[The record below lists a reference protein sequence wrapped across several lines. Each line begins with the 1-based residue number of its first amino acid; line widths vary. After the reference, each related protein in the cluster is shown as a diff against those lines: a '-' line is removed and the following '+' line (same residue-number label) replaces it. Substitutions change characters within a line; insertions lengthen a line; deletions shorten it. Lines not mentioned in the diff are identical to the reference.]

1 MEKGMSIIAC
11 SFVFLLS
18 ILIIYFSKKRIKT
31 VETNIYRSLL
41 FLSLV
46 SLIVEFWLCCNI
58 LYKVDLYSLYNLFI
72 NKLFLILLNTW
83 FSIFTAYIV
92 IVSFKNNYKFITSWS
107 KKFGEKFYNKI
118 LVIAVIFYFICSM
131 LLVILPITLIN
142 ENGYAYSAG
151 VSVGFLTKLILSYV
165 IAWLIILLIN
175 FNYVEVKKII
185 PAFIIILILLVLM
198 ILREY
203 EPGILLN
210 SFSLAITT
218 YIMFHTIE
226 NPDMK
231 LIEQL
236 NLAKEQAEKANKAKS
251 DFLSNM
257 SHEIRTPLNAI
268 VGFSEVLET
277 ENIPDSS
284 KELVRDIMIS
294 SENLVEIVNGVL
306 DISKIEADKL
316 EIIDVEYEF
325 KKIFDE
331 MVLLAK
337 GRLGDKPLDFK
348 YYYDISIPSYLY
360 GDAAR
365 FKQVGIN
372 LLTNAIKYTK
382 EGSINFSIN
391 SVISGDVCRLIMIVE
406 DTGIGIKK
414 ENIDKLFTKFERLG
428 VEKSTTVE
436 GTGLG
441 LAICKKLVELMGGKI
456 LVQSIYGKGSK
467 FTVVVD
473 QKIVKG
479 KEHIKEEVAITDVI
493 NAKDKKVLI
502 VDDNELNIKVA
513 SRLLNGYNVN
523 ADSVLSGY
531 DALEIIKTKKYDLI
545 LLDDMMPKMSG
556 TETLEE
562 MKKIDGFSTPIVVLT
577 ANAIS
582 GMREK
587 YLGMGFDDYLS
598 KPIER
603 LELNRVVKKYL
614 S

>member
-1 MEKGMSIIAC
+1 
-11 SFVFLLS
+11 
-18 ILIIYFSKKRIKT
+18 
-31 VETNIYRSLL
+31 
-41 FLSLV
+41 
-46 SLIVEFWLCCNI
+46 
-58 LYKVDLYSLYNLFI
+58 
-72 NKLFLILLNTW
+72 
-83 FSIFTAYIV
+83 
-92 IVSFKNNYKFITSWS
+92 
-107 KKFGEKFYNKI
+107 
-118 LVIAVIFYFICSM
+118 
-131 LLVILPITLIN
+131 
-142 ENGYAYSAG
+142 
-151 VSVGFLTKLILSYV
+151 
-165 IAWLIILLIN
+165 
-175 FNYVEVKKII
+175 
-185 PAFIIILILLVLM
+185 
-198 ILREY
+198 
-203 EPGILLN
+203 
-210 SFSLAITT
+210 
-218 YIMFHTIE
+218 
-226 NPDMK
+226 
-231 LIEQL
+231 
-236 NLAKEQAEKANKAKS
+236 
-251 DFLSNM
+251 
-257 SHEIRTPLNAI
+257 
-268 VGFSEVLET
+268 VLET

-284 KELVRDIMIS
+284 KELVRDIMVS

-337 GRLGDKPLDFK
+337 GRLGDKPLEFK
-348 YYYDISIPSYLY
+348 YYYDVSIPSYLY

-414 ENIDKLFTKFERLG
+414 ENIDKLFTKFERPG

>member
-1 MEKGMSIIAC
+1 MSTG
-11 SFVFLLS
+11 VFFIVSTLLYS
-18 ILIIYFSKKRIKT
+18 IMLIGVYFFKKRLKS
-31 VETNIYRSLL
+31 VENKIYIILVISNLIGIIIEILCRFTIPLMYEYPLLNSIVTKMYIVYLLTWSLT
-41 FLSLV
+41 FT
-46 SLIVEFWLCCNI
+46 
-58 LYKVDLYSLYNLFI
+58 LYS
-72 NKLFLILLNTW
+72 
-83 FSIFTAYIV
+83 IV
-92 IVSFKNNYKFITSWS
+92 ISLKIEDKQSEKFITLFR
-107 KKFGEKFYNKI
+107 KLRIVFYT
-118 LVIAVIFYFICSM
+118 IF
-131 LLVILPITLIN
+131 V
-142 ENGYAYSAG
+142 
-151 VSVGFLTKLILSYV
+151 VFLT
-165 IAWLIILLIN
+165 
-175 FNYVEVKKII
+175 
-185 PAFIIILILLVLM
+185 FIIILPLYYYNNDGVIYSYGPCTDLMYFVAIVCIIFCVGCTLYNHSNLKNKKYFPLLVFIVIAIISTIIQNKYPGVLLTTAMETFVTFLM
-198 ILREY
+198 Y
-203 EPGILLN
+203 
-210 SFSLAITT
+210 F
-218 YIMFHTIE
+218 TIE

-231 LIEQL
+231 MIEQL

-277 ENIPDSS
+277 EDIPDSS

-360 GDAAR
+360 GDSTR

-382 EGSINFSIN
+382 EGSVNFSIN

-406 DTGIGIKK
+406 DTGMGIKK

-479 KEHIKEEVAITDVI
+479 KEHIKEEVSITDVI

-531 DALEIIKTKKYDLI
+531 EALEIIKTKKYDLI

-562 MKKIDGFSTPIVVLT
+562 MKKVAGFSTPVVVLT